1 MNSIMSRTAPAR
13 LTVAL
18 VAATFL
24 IACRFGAPPPA
35 RPSPP
40 VAAALTPT
48 PAPAWP
54 PEDAEKAKQV
64 NALFADF
71 IDQDTPGA
79 AIIVIQDSKILYQA
93 GYGLAN
99 LKQGMPITPQ
109 TIFHMAS
116 ASKQFTALAIMMLAE
131 EGKLKYDD
139 LLSKH
144 LPELVGLEGVTLR
157 HLLQHTSGLVDDD
170 EALTEA
176 YPAPTHADLL
186 AWLVDNGE
194 LSFTPGDEFEY
205 SNRGYE
211 ILGLIVERFSGQS
224 YADFL
229 QRRIFDP
236 LGMQNTFV
244 YNPDRLEDPNRAIGY
259 EMENGRFVVYDSDP
273 MDNLLG
279 SGSVYSSVTDFYL
292 YDQALYTDRLVKQS
306 TLVEAFQPAHLND
319 GRDEPYGFAWD
330 LGEYHAATY
339 VGHSGEWLGFVSYI
353 LRFPEQKLSVALF
366 SNRTDTDV
374 DNLPF
379 QIADIYWPA
388 R

>member
-1 MNSIMSRTAPAR
+1 MSRTLLLLLVGTIVITLACSPG
-13 LTVAL
+13 LSTV
-18 VAATFL
+18 
-24 IACRFGAPPPA
+24 A

-40 VAAALTPT
+40 AAFSLTPT
-48 PAPAWP
+48 PAPAWSA
-54 PEDAEKAKQV
+54 EGEEKAKRV
-64 NALFADF
+64 NALFTDF
-71 IDQDTPGA
+71 VALDSPGA
-79 AIIVIQDSKILYQA
+79 AVIVIQDGKILYQA

-99 LKQGMPITPQ
+99 VKKGRAITPQ

-116 ASKQFTALAIMMLAE
+116 TSKQFTALAIMMLTE

-144 LPELVGLEGVTLR
+144 LPELARLKGVTLR
-157 HLLQHTSGLVDDD
+157 QLLQHTSGLEDDD

-186 AWLVDNGE
+186 AWLADNGE
-194 LSFTPGDEFEY
+194 LSFTPGEEFEY

-211 ILGLIVERFSGQS
+211 ILGLVVERLSGQS
-224 YADFL
+224 YGAFL
-229 QRRIFDP
+229 QARVFDH
-236 LGMQNTFV
+236 LGMRSTFV
-244 YNPDRLEDPNRAIGY
+244 YDPARLDDPDRATGY
-259 EMENGRFVVYDSDP
+259 EAESGQFTVSDSDP

-279 SGSVYSSVTDFYL
+279 SGSTYSTVADFYL
-292 YDQALYTDRLVKQS
+292 YDQALYTDELVKQS
-306 TLVEAFQPAHLND
+306 TLAEAFQPAPLND
-319 GRDEPYGFAWD
+319 GREEPYGFAWD
-330 LGEYHAATY
+330 LGEYHGATY

-353 LRFPEQKLSVALF
+353 LRFPELKFSVALF